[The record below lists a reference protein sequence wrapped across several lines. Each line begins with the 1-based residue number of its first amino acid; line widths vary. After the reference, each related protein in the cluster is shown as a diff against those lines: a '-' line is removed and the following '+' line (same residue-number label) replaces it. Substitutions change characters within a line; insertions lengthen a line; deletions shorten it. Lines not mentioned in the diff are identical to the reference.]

1 MLCMLWKESAK
12 LFTGIEF
19 NTGQKESSTVRKV
32 TITLQGKVN
41 RCKNIEISQ
50 KKDFKDLYVRKKLV
64 TFLIRF
70 NDI

>member
-1 MLCMLWKESAK
+1 M
-12 LFTGIEF
+12 
-19 NTGQKESSTVRKV
+19 RKV

-50 KKDFKDLYVRKKLV
+50 KKDFKELYVRKKLV

>member
-1 MLCMLWKESAK
+1 MFS
-12 LFTGIEF
+12 GIEF

-50 KKDFKDLYVRKKLV
+50 KLILKVISKKKLV

-70 NDI
+70 NVI